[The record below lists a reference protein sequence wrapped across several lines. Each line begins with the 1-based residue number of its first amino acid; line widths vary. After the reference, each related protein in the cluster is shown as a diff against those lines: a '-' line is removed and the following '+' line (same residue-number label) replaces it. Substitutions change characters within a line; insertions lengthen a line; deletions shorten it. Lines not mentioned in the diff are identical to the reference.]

1 MDVSSIILTPAQ
13 LAGNV
18 DGIGVLLS
26 ETPGYDYVN
35 GKRTDTQTHMK
46 EEVVFL
52 DNNFEKVVVKV
63 PGTKQ
68 LVTGE
73 QLAQQKGKIKVKF
86 KNLRGRFYR
95 TNSGEYALSCSADG
109 VEVIS

>member
-1 MDVSSIILTPAQ
+1 MNITDVTLTPAQ
-13 LAGNV
+13 IAGNI
-18 DGIGVLLS
+18 DGIGVLLG

>member
-1 MDVSSIILTPAQ
+1 MTIADVVLTPVQ
-13 LAGNV
+13 IAGNAE
-18 DGIGVLLS
+18 GTGLLLN
-26 ETPGYDYVN
+26 ETPGFEFQN
-35 GKRTDTQTHMK
+35 GKRTNTQTHMK
-46 EEVVFL
+46 EEVVFV

-109 VEVIS
+109 VEVIA